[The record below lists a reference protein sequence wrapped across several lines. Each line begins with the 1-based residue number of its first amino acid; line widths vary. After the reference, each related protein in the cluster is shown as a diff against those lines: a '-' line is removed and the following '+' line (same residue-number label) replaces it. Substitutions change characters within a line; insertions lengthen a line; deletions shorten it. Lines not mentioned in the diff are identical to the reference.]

1 MSNNDNNIEKRS
13 FEAFVNAIGSEIEQA
28 QVRLISAAN
37 AQMLFHYWKM
47 GNYILYHQNRQGWG
61 GKVIKKL
68 AQAIR
73 FSYPEKKG
81 YSVRNLAYMCQ
92 FARSYPLGALRSFIE
107 TDAKLLTPSVQK
119 ITDELQSLNNMKFTQ
134 EPLAQIQ
141 FSDNKEIAIVQ
152 EPLAQIQFS
161 DNKEIA
167 IVQEP
172 LAQIQDVAQTVAT
185 SYQIP
190 IEDMEKL
197 FLASPI
203 ARINWASHVILL
215 NSSLPL
221 GVDYWYM
228 KQSVEM
234 GWSSNVLKMQIESKL
249 FERQINSHKV
259 NNFIATLPAP
269 QSDLANYL
277 LKDPYIFDLAGAK
290 ERADERDIEEQ
301 LVKHVT
307 RYLLEMGNGFAF
319 VARQKHF
326 QIGGS
331 DFYADLILYN
341 IKLHA
346 YVVVELKATP
356 FKPEYAGQLNFYI
369 NVVDDKL
376 RGENDNK
383 TIGLLLCKGKD
394 EIVAQYAL
402 TGYDQPIG
410 ISDYQ
415 LSKAVPES
423 LKSALP
429 SIEQVEEELTMLLD
443 NKKNR

>member
-61 GKVIKKL
+61 GKVIKRL

-107 TDAKLLTPSVQK
+107 TDTKLLTPSVQK
-119 ITDELQSLNNMKFTQ
+119 ITDELQSLNNMTF
-134 EPLAQIQ
+134 A
-141 FSDNKEIAIVQ
+141 
-152 EPLAQIQFS
+152 
-161 DNKEIA
+161 
-167 IVQEP
+167 QEP
-172 LAQIQDVAQTVAT
+172 LAQIQDVAQTVAAA
-185 SYQIP
+185 YQIA
-190 IEDMEKL
+190 IEDIEKL
-197 FLASPI
+197 FLASPV

-234 GWSSNVLKMQIESKL
+234 GWSSNTLKTQIESKL
-249 FERQINSHKV
+249 YERQINSHKV
-259 NNFIATLPAP
+259 NNFTATLPVP

-326 QIGGS
+326 QIGDS

-415 LSKAVPES
+415 LSKAVPEN

-443 NKKNR
+443 NEKNRQK

>member
-1 MSNNDNNIEKRS
+1 MNYNNHHIEKRS
-13 FEAFVNAIGSEIEQA
+13 FEAFVNAIGTEIEQA

-47 GNYILYHQNRQGWG
+47 GNYILYHQAQQGWG

-73 FSYPEKKG
+73 FNYPEKKG
-81 YSVRNLAYMCQ
+81 YSERNLTYMCQ
-92 FARSYPLGALRSFIE
+92 FARLYPLNVLRDFIKL
-107 TDAKLLTPSVQK
+107 DARLSTPSIQTVVQEVLK
-119 ITDELQSLNNMKFTQ
+119 LNNGQFTQ
-134 EPLAQIQ
+134 ELPAQIQ
-141 FSDNKEIAIVQ
+141 PADNQSLEITQ
-152 EPLAQIQFS
+152 EPPAQFL
-161 DNKEIA
+161 N
-167 IVQEP
+167 
-172 LAQIQDVAQTVAT
+172 VAKTVET
-185 SYQIP
+185 IYQIKT
-190 IEDMEKL
+190 EEVENL
-197 FLASPI
+197 FLASPV
-203 ARINWASHVILL
+203 ARINWASHMVIL

-221 GVDYWYM
+221 GIRYWYM

-249 FERQINSHKV
+249 YERQINSHKV
-259 NNFIATLPAP
+259 NNFTATLPAP

-307 RYLLEMGNGFAF
+307 RYLLEMGSGFAF

-326 QIGGS
+326 QVGDS

-376 RGENDNK
+376 KGENDNK

-415 LSKAVPES
+415 LSKAVPEN

-429 SIEQVEEELTMLLD
+429 SIEQVEEELTMLLENRE
-443 NKKNR
+443 NKLK

>member
-1 MSNNDNNIEKRS
+1 MESDNNHNIDKRN
-13 FEAFVNAIGSEIEQA
+13 FDAFVHAVGSEIEQA
-28 QVRLISAAN
+28 QVRLITAAN

-47 GNYILYHQNRQGWG
+47 GNYILYQQNLYGWG
-61 GKVIKKL
+61 GKIINKL

-73 FSYPEKKG
+73 FNYPEKKG
-81 YSVRNLAYMCQ
+81 YSVRNLSYMCQ
-92 FARSYPLGALRSFIE
+92 FAKAYPLSVLRKLIE
-107 TDAKLLTPSVQK
+107 TDTKSTITSVQN
-119 ITDELQSLNNMKFTQ
+119 ITESVQELNNTVFTQ

-141 FSDNKEIAIVQ
+141 PADNKETTIMQ
-152 EPLAQIQFS
+152 EPLAQIPDVTGTISRICQ
-161 DNKEIA
+161 IA
-167 IVQEP
+167 
-172 LAQIQDVAQTVAT
+172 
-185 SYQIP
+185 
-190 IEDMEKL
+190 IEDMERI
-197 FLASPI
+197 FLSSPV
-203 ARINWASHVILL
+203 ARINWASHVVILNNPL
-215 NSSLPL
+215 LL
-221 GVDYWYM
+221 GVRYWYM

-234 GWSSNVLKMQIESKL
+234 GWSSNVLKMQIESNL
-249 FERQINSHKV
+249 YDRQIKSNKV
-259 NNFIATLPAP
+259 NNFTATLPAP

-290 ERADERDIEEQ
+290 EKADERDIEEQ

-326 QIGGS
+326 QIGDS
-331 DFYADLILYN
+331 DFFADLILYN

-383 TIGLLLCKGKD
+383 TIGLLLCRGKD
-394 EIVAQYAL
+394 EVVAQYAL
-402 TGYDQPIG
+402 AGYDQPIG

-415 LSKAVPES
+415 LSKAVPEN
-423 LKSALP
+423 LKSAPP
-429 SIEQVEEELTMLLD
+429 SIEEVEEELTLFLD
-443 NKKNR
+443 KDKNP

>member
-1 MSNNDNNIEKRS
+1 MESDNNHNIDKRN
-13 FEAFVNAIGSEIEQA
+13 FDAFVHAVGSEIEQA
-28 QVRLISAAN
+28 QVRLITAAN

-47 GNYILYHQNRQGWG
+47 GNYILYQQNLYGWG
-61 GKVIKKL
+61 GKIINKL

-73 FSYPEKKG
+73 FNYPEKKG
-81 YSVRNLAYMCQ
+81 YSVRNLSYMCQ
-92 FARSYPLGALRSFIE
+92 FAKAYPLSVLRKLIE
-107 TDAKLLTPSVQK
+107 TDTKSTITSVQN
-119 ITDELQSLNNMKFTQ
+119 ITESVQELNNTVFTQ

-141 FSDNKEIAIVQ
+141 STDNNEIIITQ
-152 EPLAQIQFS
+152 EPLAQIHNVARTVS
-161 DNKEIA
+161 DIYRMEIK
-167 IVQEP
+167 
-172 LAQIQDVAQTVAT
+172 D
-185 SYQIP
+185 
-190 IEDMEKL
+190 IESVFM
-197 FLASPI
+197 ASPV
-203 ARINWASHVILL
+203 ARTNWASHVIML
-215 NSSLPL
+215 NNSIPL
-221 GVDYWYM
+221 GVSYWYM

-234 GWSSNVLKMQIESKL
+234 GWSSNALKIQIETNLYS
-249 FERQINSHKV
+249 RQISNNKV
-259 NNFIATLPAP
+259 NNFTATLPAP

-277 LKDPYIFDLAGAK
+277 LKDPYIFDLAGTK
-290 ERADERDIEEQ
+290 EKADERDIEEQ

-326 QIGGS
+326 QIGDS
-331 DFYADLILYN
+331 DFFADLILYN

-383 TIGLLLCKGKD
+383 TIGLLLCRGKD
-394 EIVAQYAL
+394 EVVAQYAL
-402 TGYDQPIG
+402 AGYDQPIG

-415 LSKAVPES
+415 LSKAVPEN

-429 SIEQVEEELTMLLD
+429 SIEEVEEELTLFLD
-443 NKKNR
+443 KDKNP

>member
-1 MSNNDNNIEKRS
+1 MHTTMSNNDTNIEKRS

-73 FSYPEKKG
+73 FNYPEKKG
-81 YSVRNLAYMCQ
+81 YSERNLTYMCQ
-92 FARSYPLGALRSFIE
+92 FARSYPLSVLRCFIE
-107 TDAKLLTPSVQK
+107 TDARLSLPNIRNV
-119 ITDELQSLNNMKFTQ
+119 TDEVLKLNNGQFTQ
-134 EPLAQIQ
+134 ELTAQIQ
-141 FSDNKEIAIVQ
+141 SVDFQ
-152 EPLAQIQFS
+152 ELEFTQEVPAQIQNVTKTVS
-161 DNKEIA
+161 A
-167 IVQEP
+167 IYRT
-172 LAQIQDVAQTVAT
+172 AIGD
-185 SYQIP
+185 
-190 IEDMEKL
+190 IERL
-197 FLASPI
+197 FLASPV
-203 ARINWASHVILL
+203 ARINWASQMVML

-221 GVDYWYM
+221 GVEYWYM

-249 FERQINSHKV
+249 YERQISSRKV
-259 NNFIATLPAP
+259 NNFTATLPAP

-326 QIGGS
+326 QIGDS

-443 NKKNR
+443 NEKNKQK

>member
-1 MSNNDNNIEKRS
+1 MSSNDNNNIEKRS
-13 FEAFVNAIGSEIEQA
+13 FEAFVSAIGSEIEQA

-73 FSYPEKKG
+73 FNYPEKKG
-81 YSVRNLAYMCQ
+81 YSERNLTYMCQ
-92 FARSYPLGALRSFIE
+92 FARSYPLSVLRCFIE
-107 TDAKLLTPSVQK
+107 TDARLSLPNIRNV
-119 ITDELQSLNNMKFTQ
+119 TDEVLKLNNGQFTQ
-134 EPLAQIQ
+134 ELTAQIQ
-141 FSDNKEIAIVQ
+141 SVDFRELEFTQ
-152 EPLAQIQFS
+152 EVPAQIQNVAKTVS
-161 DNKEIA
+161 A
-167 IVQEP
+167 IYRTD
-172 LAQIQDVAQTVAT
+172 IGD
-185 SYQIP
+185 I
-190 IEDMEKL
+190 EKL
-197 FLASPI
+197 FLASPV
-203 ARINWASHVILL
+203 ARINWASQMVML

-221 GVDYWYM
+221 GVEYWYM

-234 GWSSNVLKMQIESKL
+234 GWSSNTLKMQIESKL
-249 FERQINSHKV
+249 FERQINSRKV
-259 NNFIATLPAP
+259 NNFTATLPAP

-326 QIGGS
+326 QIGDS

-443 NKKNR
+443 NERNRQK

>member
-1 MSNNDNNIEKRS
+1 MGNNKEHHIERTD
-13 FEAFVNAIGSEIEQA
+13 FDAFVHAVGSEIEQA
-28 QVRLISAAN
+28 QVRLITAAN

-47 GNYILYHQNRQGWG
+47 GNYILYHQNLQGWG
-61 GKVIKKL
+61 SKIIKQL
-68 AQAIR
+68 AKAIR
-73 FSYPEKKG
+73 FNYPEKKG
-81 YSVRNLAYMCQ
+81 YSERNLTYMCQ
-92 FARSYPLGALRSFIE
+92 FARSYPLNVLRSFID
-107 TDAKLLTPSVQK
+107 TDARLSVPSIQK
-119 ITDELQSLNNMKFTQ
+119 VADEVLKLNNGQFTQELTAQIQSTDSQLLEFTQ

-141 FSDNKEIAIVQ
+141 NVAKTVSAIYR
-152 EPLAQIQFS
+152 I
-161 DNKEIA
+161 
-167 IVQEP
+167 
-172 LAQIQDVAQTVAT
+172 T
-185 SYQIP
+185 
-190 IEDMEKL
+190 IEDIEKL
-197 FLASPI
+197 FLASPV
-203 ARINWASHVILL
+203 ARINWASHVIML
-215 NSSLPL
+215 NNSLPL
-221 GVDYWYM
+221 GVKYWYM

-234 GWSSNVLKMQIESKL
+234 GWSSNVLKIQIETNL
-249 FERQINSHKV
+249 YNRQISNNKV
-259 NNFIATLPAP
+259 NNFTATLPAP

-290 ERADERDIEEQ
+290 EKADERDIEEQ

-326 QIGGS
+326 QIGNS
-331 DFYADLILYN
+331 DFFADLILYS
-341 IKLHA
+341 IPLHA
-346 YVVVELKATP
+346 YIVVELKATP

-394 EIVAQYAL
+394 EVVAQYAL

-415 LSKAVPES
+415 LSKAIPEN

-429 SIEQVEEELTMLLD
+429 SVEEVEEELASFLD
-443 NKKNR
+443 KDNNPQN